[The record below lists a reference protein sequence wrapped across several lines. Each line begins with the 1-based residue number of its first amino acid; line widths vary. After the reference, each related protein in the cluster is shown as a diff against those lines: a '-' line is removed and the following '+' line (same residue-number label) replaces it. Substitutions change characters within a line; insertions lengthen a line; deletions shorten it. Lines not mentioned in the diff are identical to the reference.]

1 MITIKTRS
9 ILLLTKE
16 FVDNSSQKY
25 CVSLWNF
32 SCNVQSRKEQTME
45 TTRLIILALLVSV
58 FLLMGCKSDQSI
70 VNPPPEN
77 NLIANSSFEL
87 NSSPSLTGWV
97 ANTTDTAYIRFAL
110 DAPCGGGYYSVLL
123 KNEWSFPGT
132 ISYAI
137 APPVGTHRYQL
148 SAWGKA
154 IRTGSF
160 PSSGEM
166 AILIRRATLDSLRK
180 SFYFS
185 DSTWTYASL
194 FDTVTTVA
202 TDTLLIRLRGNYTQF
217 SSGYVL
223 FDLCK
228 FLKLD

>member
-1 MITIKTRS
+1 MK
-9 ILLLTKE
+9 
-16 FVDNSSQKY
+16 
-25 CVSLWNF
+25 
-32 SCNVQSRKEQTME
+32 
-45 TTRLIILALLVSV
+45 TTRLIIIVFLVSV
-58 FLLMGCKSDQSI
+58 LLLMGCKSDESI
-70 VNPPPEN
+70 INPLPEN
-77 NLIANSSFEL
+77 NLIANSSFEF
-87 NSSPSLTGWV
+87 NSSPSLAGWV
-97 ANTTDTAYIRFAL
+97 TNTTDTEYIRFAL

-180 SFYFS
+180 SFNFS